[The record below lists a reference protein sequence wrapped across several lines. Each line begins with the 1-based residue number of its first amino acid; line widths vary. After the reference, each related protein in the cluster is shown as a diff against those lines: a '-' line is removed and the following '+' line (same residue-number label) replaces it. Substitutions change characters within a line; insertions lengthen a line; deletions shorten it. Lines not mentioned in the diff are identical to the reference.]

1 MIYKNKSVILIKNK
15 RNKYSLIYPIR
26 VYIRIF
32 VAHIYELANIQQ
44 HQNEKILFTTCPYT
58 CIRGKY
64 CSEHRSA
71 GRHNSKQL
79 I

>member
-32 VAHIYELANIQQ
+32 VAHIYELGVIIN
-44 HQNEKILFTTCPYT
+44 K
-58 CIRGKY
+58 
-64 CSEHRSA
+64 
-71 GRHNSKQL
+71 SKTYEFRTK
-79 I
+79 

>member
-32 VAHIYELANIQQ
+32 VAHIYKLAVIVKRHLNRQSKTEIQ
-44 HQNEKILFTTCPYT
+44 H
-58 CIRGKY
+58 
-64 CSEHRSA
+64 
-71 GRHNSKQL
+71 
-79 I
+79 